1 MKILVLNSGSSSL
14 KYRLYD
20 WEAQIAL
27 ASGVV
32 ERVTVGGSFI
42 KHEVPGK
49 ERVKVE
55 RECPTHKEAVQ
66 LIIET
71 LTHPDHGVIEDMHTI
86 SAVGH
91 RMVHGGEKFAQS
103 VIIDDENMK
112 TFVELSNL
120 APLHNPPNIM
130 GVNAAKELL
139 PEVEH
144 MAIMD
149 TAWHQTMPKEVYTYA
164 VPKEWYEKYGIR
176 RYGFHGTSFLYTS
189 KRAAVLL
196 GKDPFETNLVLCHIG
211 NGVSVNAVKNGK
223 SYDTSMGFTPLEG
236 LVMGTRSGDC
246 DPAIPLFVM
255 EKEGMDADEMNRV
268 LNKKAGVLG
277 ITGKY
282 TDRRDV
288 IAGMEDG
295 DPDCDLA
302 THVEAYRLRKYIG
315 AYIAAVGKIDA
326 LVFTAGV
333 GEMSDTLRGFVLDG
347 LEHLGIKYD
356 KRKNELAHT
365 RNVEVDISAE
375 DSEIKIFIIPTDEER
390 VFIEDVVALHEGKY
404 DIHTNFTY
412 LFQSPDYRNKLRDME
427 FEKEVE
433 RNPAIAE
440 IVAKIPGK

>member
-14 KYRLYD
+14 KYRLHD
-20 WEAQIAL
+20 WEAEMPL
-27 ASGVV
+27 ASGIV

-42 KHEVPGK
+42 KHEVPGREK
-49 ERVKVE
+49 IRIE

-71 LTHPDHGVIEDMHTI
+71 LTHPEHGVIKDMHTI

-103 VIIDDENMK
+103 VIINEENMK

-130 GVNAAKELL
+130 GVNAAREIL
-139 PEVEH
+139 PNVEH

-149 TAWHQTMPKEVYTYA
+149 TAWHQTMPRDVFTYA
-164 VPKEWYEKYGIR
+164 LPKEWYGKYGIR

-196 GKDPFETNLVLCHIG
+196 GKDPFKTNLILCHIG
-211 NGVSVNAVKNGK
+211 NGVSVNALKNGK

-255 EKEGMDADEMNRV
+255 EKEGMGPEDMNKI
-268 LNKKAGVLG
+268 LNKKSGVLG

-288 IAGMEDG
+288 IEGMENG
-295 DPDCDLA
+295 DPDCELA
-302 THVEAYRLRKYIG
+302 TYVEAYRLKKYIG
-315 AYIAAVGKIDA
+315 AYMAAVGRIDA

-333 GEMSDTLRGFVLDG
+333 GEMSDTLRGLVLDG

-356 KRKNELAHT
+356 KRKNEMAHT
-365 RNVEVDISAE
+365 RNAEVEISA
-375 DSEIKIFIIPTDEER
+375 DGSDVRIFIIPTDEER
-390 VFIEDVVALHEGKY
+390 VFIEDVVALHEGRY
-404 DIHTNFTY
+404 NIHTNFTY
-412 LFQSPDYRNKLRDME
+412 RFQSPDYRNKLRDME
-427 FEKEVE
+427 FEKERE
-433 RNPAIAE
+433 KNPGLSE
-440 IVAKIPGK
+440 LVAKIPGR